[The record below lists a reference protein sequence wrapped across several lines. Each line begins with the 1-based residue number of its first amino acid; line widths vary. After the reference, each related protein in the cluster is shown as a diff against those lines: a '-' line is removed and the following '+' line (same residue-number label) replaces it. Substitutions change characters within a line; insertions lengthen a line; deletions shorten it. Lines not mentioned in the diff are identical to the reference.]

1 MRVAVVRAYTGA
13 PSLPGIGVP
22 GQIVPACEI
31 AEGAQLADVAC
42 VAEGARVIF
51 GVASARPQRGRA
63 ARPPGDY
70 HARAGG
76 PPARWTARPLPAGRG
91 PAAPRGRRSVPGR
104 SAPRIAP
111 ATRR

>member
-51 GVASARPQRGRA
+51 GVASARPQRSRA
-63 ARPPGDY
+63 ARPSGDCQ
-70 HARAGG
+70 ATSGG
-76 PPARWTARPLPAGRG
+76 PGTGSTAGAAIRARPGSGAHR
-91 PAAPRGRRSVPGR
+91 PRG
-104 SAPRIAP
+104 
-111 ATRR
+111 